1 MAKSERCLSVRS
13 SKNVNFIFSCCKK
26 KPLNGYYVCTKCS
39 GVFHTSCSLQTKSF
53 THLNDHKIVCKN
65 CNISNET
72 NIDVYPKD
80 EEIEDLKREVQS
92 QSDTITKMHL
102 EHKLFYDEAIEMEN
116 NFLKEREHLQ
126 INIFELEVV
135 IKTLRD
141 KETIESGRPVFVD
154 ANTQTSVKT
163 VESEKTVKQRV
174 DNASTQTAISL
185 HCCQS
190 QIFLPKLL
198 SQNTG

>member
-1 MAKSERCLSVRS
+1 MTTRLSV
-13 SKNVNFIFSCCKK
+13 K
-26 KPLNGYYVCTKCS
+26 T
-39 GVFHTSCSLQTKSF
+39 
-53 THLNDHKIVCKN
+53 
-65 CNISNET
+65 
-72 NIDVYPKD
+72 VYPKD

-92 QSDTITKMHL
+92 QCDTITKMRL

-126 INIFELEVV
+126 DNICELEVV

-141 KETIESGRPVFVD
+141 KETIESRPVFID

-174 DNASTQTAISL
+174 NNASTQTANITT
-185 HCCQS
+185 
-190 QIFLPKLL
+190 LL
-198 SQNTG
+198 SKPNISSETPEPKYGVTNRE